1 MDRAS
6 LKELAKN
13 QISGNIGILFLCMLV
28 VAVISIAAGVITG
41 GIGMIFVA
49 APMQIS
55 MCMIYLNLAKNQKPT
70 VGNTFDG
77 FDVFGKSLWLSIIT
91 GFFMWAWMLLFI
103 IPGIVKSFSYAMA
116 PYILAENN
124 DMTAREALRES
135 KRIMDGHKGE
145 LFVLHLSFVPW
156 LMLGSI
162 TCGIAMIYVIPY
174 MNMTIANFY
183 NNIKN
188 QPTIV

>member
-1 MDRAS
+1 MDRAA

-13 QISGNIGILFLCMLV
+13 QIRGNIGILFLCMLV
-28 VAVISIAAGVITG
+28 VTIINVAAGAITG

-49 APMQIS
+49 APMNIS
-55 MCMIYLNLAKNQKPT
+55 MCMIYINLAKGQKPT
-70 VGNTFDG
+70 VANTFDG

-91 GFFMWAWMLLFI
+91 SFFMFLWSLLFI

-116 PYILAENN
+116 PYILAENHN
-124 DMTAREALRES
+124 MTAREALSES

-145 LFVLHLSFVPW
+145 LFVSHLSFIPW

-162 TCGIAMIYVIPY
+162 TGGIAMIYVTPY
-174 MNMTIANFY
+174 MNMTITNFY